1 LYPNHQVHL
10 EKQIVISDLCKKKH
24 MSKEREMRKYYADYL
39 KSGQSKNEFSRDKGI
54 NVHTFRYWERKI
66 IGTKE
71 PVATNFVEILKEPIS
86 GTKSVIELEYP
97 NGVKL
102 RIGHDYEA
110 IRSLIS
116 LF

>member
-1 LYPNHQVHL
+1 
-10 EKQIVISDLCKKKH
+10 
-24 MSKEREMRKYYADYL
+24 MTKEREMRKHYADYL
-39 KSGQSKNEFSRDKGI
+39 QSGQSKNEFSRNKGI

-71 PVATNFVEILKEPIS
+71 PVSTNFVEILKEPIS
-86 GTKSVIELEYP
+86 EAKSIIELEYP

-110 IRSLIS
+110 IRSLIG